1 MHLRAL
7 SLLLTAS
14 GLVTLPL
21 AGCGGDTSMTDAGP
35 RDASAAGCGVNNGGC
50 STTPMVTCSTD
61 ADGDAVC
68 GPCPTGYSGDG
79 RVCTSSMPVNECA
92 LGTDNCA
99 PQATCTDTAAAF
111 TCACSAGYMGDG
123 VSCTRIGC
131 TDATDCDDGVS
142 CTNDTCGDS
151 GNCIHTPVPALCPVG
166 SSCNLATGCMA
177 GRICGSQDDCV
188 DTDPC
193 TRNETCNPVSATCTF
208 TVLDNDMDGEPPL
221 VCGGTDCNDADEDVG
236 ARVPEYCGNLVDDDC
251 NGVVD
256 TDATVDTDVALRNDE
271 SNCGSCGNQCDGDET
286 CYQGACVACG
296 GGVGAAC
303 CSTYC
308 SAANACTGGSCG
320 PGTDCAITGGA
331 AACAACGALGARCCN
346 GTSCAAGGVCSSGTC
361 TACGG
366 VGQPCCGGGSCGAG
380 NTCSSGSCVLCG
392 GIGQTCCGGSACN
405 AGATCGGSGS
415 CLACGGSGESCCAGA
430 AACDG
435 GLVCS
440 GNACQPCGGVGEACC
455 AGANCDGGAVCD
467 PFGGGVCRP
476 CGGDGQYCCDGE
488 SCGSA
493 FECSPFDRTI
503 ACHTPTCG
511 GLGEACCFPGG
522 APDIDIYGG
531 STNRCIGAAFCA
543 AGICESW

>member
-296 GGVGAAC
+296 GGGRSRLLQHVLL
-303 CSTYC
+303 
-308 SAANACTGGSCG
+308 CG
-320 PGTDCAITGGA
+320 QRVHRRLLRPRDGLRDHRRRCRVRR
-331 AACAACGALGARCCN
+331 LWGARSALLQRYVVR
-346 GTSCAAGGVCSSGTC
+346 GGWRVLERHVHRVRRRGPAVLRRRELWRGQHVQQRVVCAVRRNRADLLRWERVQRRRHVWWQRVVSGVRRQWRILLRGCRGLRWRT
-361 TACGG
+361 G
-366 VGQPCCGGGSCGAG
+366 V
-380 NTCSSGSCVLCG
+380 
-392 GIGQTCCGGSACN
+392 
-405 AGATCGGSGS
+405 
-415 CLACGGSGESCCAGA
+415 
-430 AACDG
+430 
-435 GLVCS
+435 
-440 GNACQPCGGVGEACC
+440 
-455 AGANCDGGAVCD
+455 
-467 PFGGGVCRP
+467 
-476 CGGDGQYCCDGE
+476 
-488 SCGSA
+488 
-493 FECSPFDRTI
+493 
-503 ACHTPTCG
+503 
-511 GLGEACCFPGG
+511 
-522 APDIDIYGG
+522 
-531 STNRCIGAAFCA
+531 
-543 AGICESW
+543 